1 MVFDFDA
8 TMSNP
13 LLRNVAMSMKDEKS
27 NQLESL
33 LKGTDQVSI
42 VRPNADDLGLTEKA
56 YSDLTFAMAF
66 FNDRLFGG
74 TLADCILSFSRL
86 SKVLGYFCP
95 DRFESEDGEV
105 SHEISLNPA
114 YMKLLGD
121 RESLSTLVHEM
132 CHQWR
137 HDHGPLN
144 ARGGK
149 GTRGYHDKVWAGK
162 MIEVGLMP
170 TDTGQP
176 GGKQT
181 GYRISDFVIEGG
193 QFDLDCTELL
203 ASGFRLNW
211 HDRPYLPL
219 PDATDDANADEVTP
233 PKPKKKKDRIRFSC
247 PECAL
252 NAWAKP
258 SAKLACGT
266 CGLIMTPSQ

>member
-1 MVFDFDA
+1 
-8 TMSNP
+8 MSAKNENTDP
-13 LLRNVAMSMKDEKS
+13 
-27 NQLESL
+27 LESL
-33 LKGTDQVSI
+33 LNGAGLVSI

-56 YSDLTFAMAF
+56 YGDLTFAMAF

-74 TLADCILSFSRL
+74 TLADCILSFARL

-95 DRFESEDGEV
+95 DRFESEDGET
-105 SHEISLNPA
+105 SHEISLNPF

-149 GTRGYHDKVWAGK
+149 GSRGYHDKVWAGK
-162 MIEVGLMP
+162 MVEVGLMP
-170 TDTGQP
+170 TDTGQS

-181 GYRISDFVIEGG
+181 GYRMTHLIIEGG
-193 QFDLDCTELL
+193 QFDLDCVELL
-203 ASGFRLNW
+203 TTDFRLNW

-219 PDATDDANADEVTP
+219 PDAPEDEETDETP
-233 PKPKKKKDRIRFSC
+233 PTKSKKKDRIRFSC

-266 CGLIMTPSQ
+266 CGLTMNPSQ